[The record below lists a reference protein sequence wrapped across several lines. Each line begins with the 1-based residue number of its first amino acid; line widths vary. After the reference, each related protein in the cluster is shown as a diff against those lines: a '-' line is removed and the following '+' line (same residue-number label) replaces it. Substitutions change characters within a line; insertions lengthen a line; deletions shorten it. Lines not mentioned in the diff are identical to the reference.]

1 LSKKQKTTKQ
11 VLVVGSPI
19 KKKLNKMGLGEMRLG
34 EMLPNRTKSMQFI
47 GQETHTNLEI
57 TT

>member
-1 LSKKQKTTKQ
+1 
-11 VLVVGSPI
+11 
-19 KKKLNKMGLGEMRLG
+19 MGLGEMGLG